1 MKITD
6 VRAIYLRPKEIKART
21 DSSQDALIIEVET
34 DAGIIGYG
42 EVDSCPLV
50 TKAIIEAPVSHTLS
64 QGLKGLVIGEDPFEH
79 EKIWHKMYEGTLLRP
94 KGLLIQAMA
103 GIDLPCGTSW
113 AKR

>member
-6 VRAIYLRPKEIKART
+6 VRAIYLRPKEIKERT

-64 QGLKGLVIGEDPFEH
+64 RGLKGLVVGEDPFEH
-79 EKIWHKMYEGTLLRP
+79 EKIWH
-94 KGLLIQAMA
+94 
-103 GIDLPCGTSW
+103 
-113 AKR
+113 